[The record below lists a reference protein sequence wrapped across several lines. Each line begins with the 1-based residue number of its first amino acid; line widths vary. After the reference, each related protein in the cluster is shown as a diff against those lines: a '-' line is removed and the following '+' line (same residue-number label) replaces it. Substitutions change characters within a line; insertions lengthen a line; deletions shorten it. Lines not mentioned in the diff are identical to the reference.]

1 MLTNTEHDLRAGDVI
16 ARARAKAYSTRNVH
30 QAKDDVDAA
39 LERLMAEAQNGEP
52 TPLPSKPTH
61 KIKPFDLDNVHES
74 VVAAHT
80 ACKAWLQAASVHRK
94 PYTLTMCGRSG
105 CGKTH
110 MMRNAYRVILGN
122 TQKIARMWTWSA
134 LLSALKVEDAGFI
147 MYTLGEV
154 DFVFIDDIGAEN
166 ISGDFTRG
174 LSCAV
179 LCDLLDRREGKW
191 TMFSS
196 NLTLSEIAK
205 TYDAR
210 IASRLIRNG
219 GVICDMTDA
228 EDYALREWR
237 ARNNK

>member
-1 MLTNTEHDLRAGDVI
+1 MNTEIKLRAGDVI
-16 ARARAKAYSTRNVH
+16 ARAKAQAYSTRNVH
-30 QAKDDVDAA
+30 SAKDDIDAA
-39 LERLMAEAQNGEP
+39 IERMLAEAQDGEP
-52 TPLPSKPTH
+52 TPAPSKPAP
-61 KIKPFDLDNVHES
+61 KIKPFALEDVHDS
-74 VVAAHT
+74 VVAAHA
-80 ACKAWLQAASVHRK
+80 ACKAWLQASCAGHRK
-94 PYTLTMCGRSG
+94 PYTLTMSGRSG

-110 MMRNAYRVILGN
+110 LMRNAYRYIIGN
-122 TQKIARMWTWSA
+122 TPKIARMWTWSA
-134 LLSALKVEDAGFI
+134 LLTALRAEDAGFI
-147 MYTLGEV
+147 MHTLGEV

>member
-1 MLTNTEHDLRAGDVI
+1 MLTNTEHDLRAGDAI

-30 QAKDDVDAA
+30 QAKDEIDAA
-39 LERLMAEAQNGEP
+39 LERMLAAAQDGEP
-52 TPLPSKPTH
+52 TPLPSKPKHT
-61 KIKPFDLDNVHES
+61 IKPFDLGNVHES

-80 ACKAWLQAASVHRK
+80 ACKAWLQAACGQRK
-94 PYTLTMCGRSG
+94 PYTLTMSGRSG

-110 MMRNAYRVILGN
+110 LMRNAYRYILDN
-122 TQKIARMWTWSA
+122 TPKTARMWTWSA
-134 LLSALKVEDAGFI
+134 LLTALKVEDAGFI